1 MFLCEKG
8 TQLSAPL
15 LLRHGTDDD
24 FDFDPAQGH
33 PFSTTTTASVTAEA
47 SGAALAAAAILNTAT
62 SQESAVN
69 RERRRRQ
76 LLLVQERL
84 RFTAREL
91 CAITRLLGSDD
102 ADVDI
107 GEAAAN
113 ARDKTNTTTESTNG
127 HAVVVVAAA
136 VLLLASV
143 GAAWYLRTIWVH
155 VATGD
160 KP

>member
-33 PFSTTTTASVTAEA
+33 PFSTTTTATVTAEA
-47 SGAALAAAAILNTAT
+47 SGAALAAAAIVNTAT

-107 GEAAAN
+107 GEAAM
-113 ARDKTNTTTESTNG
+113 REIRQTRQRSQQMDMRS
-127 HAVVVVAAA
+127 
-136 VLLLASV
+136 LLSRPRCCS
-143 GAAWYLRTIWVH
+143 LRR
-155 VATGD
+155 
-160 KP
+160 